1 MLFSTRNGNRIINKK
16 ENIPENVFLDVSISM
31 SRQVSNIVINCGSS
45 QLISSSIFTIQQ
57 YFHETLLEIRY
68 KLEKKYKKNG
78 KIRYAVTLTR
88 R

>member
-31 SRQVSNIVINCGSS
+31 SKQVSNIVINCGSS